1 MQIVINAKENVVR
14 IALQKYFVV
23 QDVLHEIRGI
33 DMNMGAGTPAKKP
46 KFFLAGKS
54 PTFPAS
60 CNTSRKFTETFLSIA
75 LQECEGRKEKKTMR
89 QIRENRSQR
98 MIFEGGFVYGKW
110 KKKV

>member
-1 MQIVINAKENVVR
+1 MQIVINANGNVVQ

-23 QDVLHEIRGI
+23 QDVLQGIRDI

-60 CNTSRKFTETFLSIA
+60 CNTSRKFTKTFLGIA
-75 LQECEGRKEKKTMR
+75 LQECEGRKERKNNETDRKKQVT
-89 QIRENRSQR
+89 EKE
-98 MIFEGGFVYGKW
+98 F
-110 KKKV
+110 